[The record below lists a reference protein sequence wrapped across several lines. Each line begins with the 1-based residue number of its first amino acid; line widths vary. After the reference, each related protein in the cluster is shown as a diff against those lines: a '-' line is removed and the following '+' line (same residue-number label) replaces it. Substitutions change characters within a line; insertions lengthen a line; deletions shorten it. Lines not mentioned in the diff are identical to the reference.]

1 MSAAR
6 SLKLS
11 ALAFT
16 VALVM
21 FFACQSAPGYAAD
34 PPDFIVASIV
44 ADPVVPPPGQS
55 VNMTVTIENVGGS
68 CVGCFPFSVDFY
80 KNMTTAPPP
89 GASGSFGCQVSP
101 PAPGATTTCSGTV
114 SYNTEGSYSM
124 WARVDTYN
132 SVGESDET
140 NNVFGPQSIS
150 VAYPPDLLVQS
161 IAVVP
166 QSPLAGQPVDVTVT
180 IRNASRTCVQCP
192 TTLVDFYKALQTQ
205 PGPLS
210 PGDVAC
216 TVNQPV
222 GGETVSCTGLV
233 TYPNPGTFQ
242 MWAQV
247 DRLNQVYEAS
257 DANNMAGPQPIT
269 VRPDSDGDAIE
280 DASDNCPNWANPAQ
294 NLPPWPLPAGDADC
308 DGFPDTVAT
317 ALKAAET
324 TIGTDPL
331 RHCDPQPGANDDP
344 PPDAWPPDFND
355 NQLVNGSDWVSF
367 NPRFGARSDGTPGQG
382 GFPYNIRWDLNAN
395 GLINGADMLQ
405 LNPFMF
411 NRCA

>member
-1 MSAAR
+1 
-6 SLKLS
+6 
-11 ALAFT
+11 
-16 VALVM
+16 
-21 FFACQSAPGYAAD
+21 
-34 PPDFIVASIV
+34 
-44 ADPVVPPPGQS
+44 
-55 VNMTVTIENVGGS
+55 
-68 CVGCFPFSVDFY
+68 
-80 KNMTTAPPP
+80 
-89 GASGSFGCQVSP
+89 
-101 PAPGATTTCSGTV
+101 
-114 SYNTEGSYSM
+114 
-124 WARVDTYN
+124 
-132 SVGESDET
+132 
-140 NNVFGPQSIS
+140 
-150 VAYPPDLLVQS
+150 
-161 IAVVP
+161 
-166 QSPLAGQPVDVTVT
+166 
-180 IRNASRTCVQCP
+180 
-192 TTLVDFYKALQTQ
+192 
-205 PGPLS
+205 
-210 PGDVAC
+210 
-216 TVNQPV
+216 
-222 GGETVSCTGLV
+222 
-233 TYPNPGTFQ
+233 

-324 TIGTDPL
+324 TIGTDPVK
-331 RHCDPQPGANDDP
+331 HCDPQPGVNDDP

-411 NRCA
+411 QRCA